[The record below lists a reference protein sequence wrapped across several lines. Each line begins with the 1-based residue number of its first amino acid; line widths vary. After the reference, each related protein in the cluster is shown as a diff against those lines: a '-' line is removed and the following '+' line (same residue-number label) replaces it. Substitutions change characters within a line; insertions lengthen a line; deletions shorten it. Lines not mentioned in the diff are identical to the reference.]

1 MWWRWKRR
9 AKRASEASPQARPWL
24 DPNELRDGVA
34 TLRPHIRTG
43 FTRVRAALLETP
55 TAFTTL
61 VFHVE
66 FVDAFEKPGIEVWF
80 AGEPSVCKDHPLLG
94 EPLIADGPS
103 LLPADRAFPI
113 GRRDLCGVDTTAEA
127 ATVVDAVSLV
137 LRETWLEEPCS
148 ALAHVRVF
156 AGWLD
161 FYESLDDPI
170 RGELLEF
177 ATGAKRM
184 VELD

>member
-9 AKRASEASPQARPWL
+9 AKQPSDATSQVRPWL
-24 DPNELRDGVA
+24 DPNELRDGVEA
-34 TLRPHIRTG
+34 LRPRIRTG
-43 FTRVRAALLETP
+43 FTRVRAALLEAP
-55 TAFTTL
+55 KAFTTL

-66 FVDAFEKPGIEVWF
+66 FIDAFEKPGIEVWF
-80 AGEPSVCKDHPLLG
+80 AGEPSICRDHPLIG

-113 GRRDLCGVDTTAEA
+113 GCPDLCGADTTAEA

-148 ALAHVRVF
+148 ALAHVGVF

-161 FYESLDDPI
+161 FDESLDEPV
-170 RGELLEF
+170 RGELLDF
-177 ATGAKRM
+177 NTGTKR
-184 VELD
+184 VIELV